1 MGRKGELEGWRLT
14 QWMVSWRSAQWVVV
28 SGLHNSARQEK
39 FYIISALIL
48 RKQKEKDVKFLEN
61 ATF

>member
-1 MGRKGELEGWRLT
+1 
-14 QWMVSWRSAQWVVV
+14 MVSWRSAQWVVV

>member
-1 MGRKGELEGWRLT
+1 M
-14 QWMVSWRSAQWVVV
+14 VV
-28 SGLHNSARQEK
+28 SGLHNSARQEN